1 MVLLAEPGFLGFE
14 RHVFVAIQSDEH
26 LGIPIEDC
34 IPFAR
39 QFVAQRMSKV
49 NLLQLEL
56 TRLELRLDVLDEM
69 QIGFLGLRV
78 VGVASHRD
86 VAPRRFLVHGG
97 MEFAPIEQ
105 PGLEVSRVFAPRGD
119 CFQPV
124 E

>member
-1 MVLLAEPGFLGFE
+1 
-14 RHVFVAIQSDEH
+14 
-26 LGIPIEDC
+26 
-34 IPFAR
+34 
-39 QFVAQRMSKV
+39 MSEI

-69 QIGFLGLRV
+69 QIGFLGLRI

-97 MEFAPIEQ
+97 IEFAPVEE
-105 PGLEVSRVFAPRGD
+105 PRLEVSRVFALRGV